1 MAATTLRREIEFVSP
16 TRQMVM
22 GILFVIIGAG
32 IWFFF
37 SQGIQPDVQTKF
49 SLTPGGSTAVLPDWI
64 VPTAMTSNLLS
75 GLSILLGLFQ
85 IVRKGGFRRYTNW
98 VLGGVAAMFIFAF
111 LTWAAAGK
119 SLNLAGMINTTLIKA
134 VPLTLGA
141 MSGILCER
149 SGVVNIA
156 IEGMMLMGAMVGALV
171 ASIADNLWI
180 GLLAAVASAAL
191 LGLVHAVLSIKYK
204 TDQII
209 SGTAI
214 NIFSTGMT
222 SYISAKFMQ
231 VYQTELNN
239 PGVFLPIE
247 IPLLSKIPILGTIL
261 FRQNIFFYAMFV
273 FLVLLSFGLFK
284 TRWGLRLRSVGEH
297 PRAADTLGI
306 NVFRTRYMAVL
317 LGSMVAGFGG
327 AYFTIGSVG
336 GFDEVMTAGRGFISL
351 AAMLFG
357 NYTPFGSFGA
367 GMLFGFA
374 DSLASKLSILGVKIP
389 SEFLLMVPYVAT
401 MVVLAGVVGR
411 SRMPA
416 ADGKPYEKEGH

>member
-85 IVRKGGFRRYTNW
+85 IVQKGGFRRYTNW

>member
-247 IPLLSKIPILGTIL
+247 IPLLSKVPILGTIL

>member
-64 VPTAMTSNLLS
+64 VPTAMTSNVLS